1 MKDLFDRIAQNMG
14 PLGMY
19 QNMAHGYFSFP
30 KLEGDIHPNMK
41 FNGEEHLIWSLNNYL
56 GLANQP
62 EILEIDAAAAA
73 QFGMAHPM
81 GSRMMSGESVFHE
94 ELEKKLANFVGK
106 ENAIVLNYG
115 YQGIMSAIDAL
126 VIRHDVIVYDIEA
139 HASIIDGVRLHSGK
153 HYVYLHN
160 DMASL
165 ERQLERAEKWVKNT
179 GGSVLVITE
188 GVFGMSGSQ
197 GKLNEIISL
206 KSKFKFRLFVD
217 DAHGFGTMGKTGAG
231 TPEAQNCTSG
241 VDIYFATFTKSMAG
255 FGAFIA
261 SDDLIVNFLRYNIR
275 SQIFAKALSTPMVLG
290 LIKRLELI
298 ISKPELRGDLW
309 LVAKT
314 LQKGLITRGFNIGIT
329 NTRGCFMNCVNSVT
343 LNYRHEHGNTRRF

>member
-1 MKDLFDRIAQNMG
+1 
-14 PLGMY
+14 
-19 QNMAHGYFSFP
+19 
-30 KLEGDIHPNMK
+30 
-41 FNGEEHLIWSLNNYL
+41 
-56 GLANQP
+56 
-62 EILEIDAAAAA
+62 
-73 QFGMAHPM
+73 
-81 GSRMMSGESVFHE
+81 
-94 ELEKKLANFVGK
+94 
-106 ENAIVLNYG
+106 
-115 YQGIMSAIDAL
+115 MSAIDAL

-329 NTRGCFMNCVNSVT
+329 NTMVTPVYLKGNFEEATAIVKDLRENYKIFCSLVIYPVIPKGLFMLRLIPTAMHTISDINRTLDAFSAVSDKLVSGYYAIDRGLGMSADEEY
-343 LNYRHEHGNTRRF
+343 LK